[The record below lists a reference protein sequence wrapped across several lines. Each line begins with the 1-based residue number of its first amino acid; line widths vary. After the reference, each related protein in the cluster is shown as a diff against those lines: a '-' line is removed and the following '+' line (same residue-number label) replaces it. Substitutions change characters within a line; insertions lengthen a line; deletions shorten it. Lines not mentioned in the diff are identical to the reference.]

1 VYTTGVAVWVS
12 WRRGCHQRNGSPEI
26 FDKLSFAIAENFI
39 CISPHFLPC
48 IFVCIPLWSSP
59 PQPQPSLPVSNPTS
73 HRPLAPSGH
82 VQHVGRLVA
91 RRPQLLHQAQRPPR
105 LRTSPALPRA
115 NGVHFALFFCP
126 RSNFQSWSSRL
137 RFIIIPHF
145 LLRVSIL
152 FAAWYQ
158 CLKTALTPFPPL
170 IYGNKHKSEAVHTK
184 MTPPFWLAF
193 GFPRNRK
200 NKTLSD

>member
-1 VYTTGVAVWVS
+1 LHFPPFLAVHF
-12 WRRGCHQRNGSPEI
+12 CLYSP
-26 FDKLSFAIAENFI
+26 LV
-39 CISPHFLPC
+39 ISPPTTTIAAGLEPYLSPAPGPKWSRPTC
-48 IFVCIPLWSSP
+48 GAPRGATAPATPPSPTTSSP
-59 PQPQPSLPVSNPTS
+59 PDVPGPPTC
-73 HRPLAPSGH
+73 
-82 VQHVGRLVA
+82 
-91 RRPQLLHQAQRPPR
+91 QRSAFCP
-105 LRTSPALPRA
+105 
-115 NGVHFALFFCP
+115 FFCP